1 MIRIVKKIIT
11 YILTLILFILFSTM
25 IFILSCKTLITKEN
39 LSSYVKTIDI
49 LNVDLGIIFNLEE
62 KGITLQEEIF
72 NLAIESNIPK
82 PIIKDILKSDEINT
96 ILGDF
101 FKNVIDYVLKNE
113 NKPSI
118 SDETT
123 LKMIDLAIIS
133 SEDHMN
139 LMIEEDELKESI
151 IEFSSKLTDIV
162 PERSLIIGE
171 YTTDRINEI
180 LYFDMVNIYILIIV
194 VCIFICLVNKSIY
207 KLFKYLGS
215 VMILSGLIFVIIGCL
230 NNLYGNLLVSKYQ
243 TLQNFILPLVTNVLT
258 IIFKNGVLVSF
269 SGVFIYLMYIII
281 NRIKLNN
288 KINML
293 LSKQ

>member
-1 MIRIVKKIIT
+1 MTRIVKKIIT
-11 YILTLILFILFSTM
+11 YFLTLILFLLFSAM

-39 LSSYVKTIDI
+39 LSNYVKNIDI

-62 KGITLQEEIF
+62 KGITLEEEIYKI
-72 NLAIESNIPK
+72 AIESEIPK
-82 PIIKDILKSDEINT
+82 EIIKDIVKSEEINT

-113 NKPSI
+113 KKPTI
-118 SDETT
+118 SKETT
-123 LKMIDLAIIS
+123 LKMIELAIDS
-133 SEDHMN
+133 SEEYMN
-139 LMIEEDELKESI
+139 LMIEEEKIRQSV
-151 IEFSSKLTDIV
+151 IEFSSKITNIV

-180 LYFDMVNIYILIIV
+180 LYFDMVNIYTLIIV
-194 VCIFICLVNKSIY
+194 VCIFICIVNKSIY

-230 NNLYGNLLVSKYQ
+230 NNLIGNFLSQRYQ